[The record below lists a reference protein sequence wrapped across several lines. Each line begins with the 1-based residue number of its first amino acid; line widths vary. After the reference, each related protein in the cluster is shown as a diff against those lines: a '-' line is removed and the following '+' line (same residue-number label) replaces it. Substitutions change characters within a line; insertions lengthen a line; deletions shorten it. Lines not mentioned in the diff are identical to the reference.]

1 MVGGA
6 DRRRTRPGCRCGRR
20 RGSSRPDGFGSR
32 CATDRRLALQRCR
45 PDRCPQPVDPG
56 IHRTGCKRRDH
67 RHRRVAGRRSQRG
80 RQGGG
85 DGRPLGRVGRSGNPV
100 PRHLRPRHAHG
111 RHHRRARPGGEPCA
125 CRCASRVVRR
135 SGTWRRHRVGEGGW
149 AQWCRRCVAGD
160 RRYRLGGT
168 ACCPT
173 EHPRAQPVV
182 RHRLDPAVHHRPVGV
197 CRGAG
202 VEGWHRGGDGRR
214 ERRQGGPR
222 VVDAGARSV
231 RHRRERCRTE
241 EQEVEGASVGVE
253 RRHGAVSR
261 PRRARCVDRVTANSR
276 QLRRRRAP
284 GRVRQS
290 GAVQGKRFVAGCSSG
305 VGRSGRSAER
315 ASHAHPRSGEAVAHR
330 HRQRQGHHPQ
340 RSEVLRERTARR
352 GEGSHDSDPASNAE
366 LADVDGARF
375 ARGQP
380 WQCAPGDQRHR
391 AAG

>member
-1 MVGGA
+1 MVGGV
-6 DRRRTRPGCRCGRR
+6 DRRRARPGCRGGR
-20 RGSSRPDGFGSR
+20 GCIGHRPEELGGR
-32 CATDRRLALQRCR
+32 CVADRRLALQGRR
-45 PDRCPQPVDPG
+45 PDRRPQPVDPG
-56 IHRTGCKRRDH
+56 IHRAGCERRHH

-85 DGRPLGRVGRSGNPV
+85 DGRSLGRVGRPGNSL
-100 PRHLRPRHAHG
+100 PRHLRPRHPPCG
-111 RHHRRARPGGEPCA
+111 NHRWARPGSEPRA
-125 CRCASRVVRR
+125 CRCASRVVPRR
-135 SGTWRRHRVGEGGW
+135 GAWRRHRVGKGGGT
-149 AQWCRRCVAGD
+149 QWCGRCVAGD
-160 RRYRLGGT
+160 RRCRLGGT
-168 ACCPT
+168 ACRPT

-197 CRGAG
+197 RRGAG
-202 VEGWHRGGDGRR
+202 VEGRHRGGDGRR

-261 PRRARCVDRVTANSR
+261 PRRAGCVDRVAARSR

-290 GAVQGKRFVAGCSSG
+290 DAVQGKRFVAGCSSG
-305 VGRSGRSAER
+305 VGRSGRPAER

-380 WQCAPGDQRHR
+380 W
-391 AAG
+391 